1 MNCSKVTRGCQ
12 KIGKPQKSHQFVD
25 LLSCYSDNGFNSKI
39 QRRNLNLKNIQP
51 NIPDPKYFP
60 LHNINVRL
68 YYEYALSNAQIYF
81 E

>member
-39 QRRNLNLKNIQP
+39 QTRNLNSKSIKP
-51 NIPDPKYFP
+51 NIADPKYFP
-60 LHNINVRL
+60 LHNINDIIL
-68 YYEYALSNAQIYF
+68 Y
-81 E
+81 